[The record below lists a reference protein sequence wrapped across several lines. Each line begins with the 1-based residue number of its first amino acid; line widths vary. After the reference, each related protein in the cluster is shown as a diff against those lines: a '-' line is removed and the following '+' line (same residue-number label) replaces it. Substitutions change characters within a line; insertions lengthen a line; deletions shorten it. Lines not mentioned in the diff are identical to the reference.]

1 MKIKKIL
8 YTAFLIIICLKGTAQ
23 KTALNKAEKEYNKYA
38 YVNAISIY
46 EKVAESGYQDE
57 KMFQKLGNAYYFNAE
72 LVKAAK
78 WYDAL
83 FSLNQQQE
91 PEYYFRYAQVLKAIG
106 DYPKSDKMFAVFN
119 EKVTTA
125 RKDIFQNTTN
135 NLDEI
140 GYDSGRFVVVDA
152 GINSNESDY
161 GSTILNNKLVFASA
175 RDTGVVTKK
184 IFNWTNKYFTNLYTA
199 VIKADGSLESPKRFD
214 KNINSKFNE
223 STPVFTKDGN
233 TMYFTR
239 NNFLDGKRGRNN
251 QKVTLLKIYKAEFVK
266 GKWTNVIELPFNSN
280 EYNVAHP
287 ALSID
292 EKKLYFASDMPGGF
306 GQSDLYSV
314 VINADGTFGNPENL
328 GPVINTVGRETFPFV
343 SGDNEI
349 YFASDGRAG
358 FGGLDIYGA
367 QIKETGFDEVLNVGD
382 PVNTNFDDFAFVIDS
397 NTRQGFFSSNKEGG
411 VGNDDI
417 YKFTETRKLFC
428 NKKLTGTVLDSQT
441 NEVLSGAKVILLND
455 KFQPIAEVIS
465 AEDGSYSFD
474 LKCYRTYHIRVSK
487 EDYETTE
494 TPTSIH
500 PSDENPKLDL
510 KLERIIKPITVGTDL
525 AKTLNIPTI
534 YFGLDQFFIRKEAAF
549 ELEKV
554 LAVLQ
559 QYPAMKIEVRSH
571 TDSRQSKK
579 YNLDL
584 SNKRAKATI
593 DWFVKKGI
601 ANDRISGRGYGESQ
615 PVNRCSD
622 NVNCTEK
629 EHQANR
635 RSEFLII
642 SF

>member
-8 YTAFLIIICLKGTAQ
+8 YTVFLIIICFKGAAQ
-23 KTALNKAEKEYNKYA
+23 KTVLKKAEKEYNKYA
-38 YVNAISIY
+38 YVNAITIY
-46 EKVAESGYQDE
+46 ERVAENGYQDE

-72 LVKAAK
+72 LAKAAK

-83 FSLNQQQE
+83 FSFNQQQE

-106 DYPKSDKMFAVFN
+106 DYPKSNKMFAVFN
-119 EKVTTA
+119 EKVAAA
-125 RKDIFQNTTN
+125 RKEIFQNSQD
-135 NLDEI
+135 NLHEI
-140 GYDSGRFVVVDA
+140 GYNSGRFAISNA
-152 GINSNESDY
+152 GINSDQSDY
-161 GSTILNNKLVFASA
+161 GGAILNNKLVFASA
-175 RDTGVVTKK
+175 RDTGIATKK
-184 IFNWTNKYFTNLYTA
+184 IFKWTNRYFTNLYTA
-199 VIKADGSLESPKRFD
+199 EIKSDGSLESPKRFD
-214 KNINSKFNE
+214 KGINSKFNE

-266 GKWTNVIELPFNSN
+266 GRWTNVIELPFNSS

-287 ALSID
+287 ALSLD

-314 VINADGTFGNPENL
+314 VINDDGTFGSPQNL

-358 FGGLDIYGA
+358 FGGLDIYAA

-382 PVNTNFDDFAFVIDS
+382 PVNTNFDDFSFVMDT

-411 VGNDDI
+411 VGNDDL

-428 NKKLTGTVLDSQT
+428 EKKLTGIVLDSQT

-455 KFQPIAEVIS
+455 KYLPIAEVTS
-465 AEDGSYSFD
+465 AEDGSYSFN

-500 PSDENPKLDL
+500 PSDENPKLDV

-534 YFGLDQFFIRKEAAF
+534 YFGLDQSFITKEAAF

-554 LAVLQ
+554 LAVMQ

-579 YNLDL
+579 YNMDL

-593 DWFVKKGI
+593 GWFVKKGI
-601 ANDRISGRGYGESQ
+601 ASDRISGRGYGESQ
-615 PVNRCSD
+615 PVNRCTD

-635 RSEFLII
+635 RSEFII
-642 SF
+642 VSF